1 MKTIT
6 TLIIVFFS
14 TLAFSETSQQIKH
27 LELSTKGINT
37 LEIHCGAGSLKV
49 KGDRDLAIIRVTARI
64 EVENFQEEDL
74 QNFIDTSV
82 KLDLMKGNNKAVLL
96 SVIQN
101 QPQNMID
108 ARINLEVET
117 PFNLNAKIFDGSGSV
132 VVDNFTGNL
141 LIKDD
146 TGKIKVDNVVGA
158 VTIDDGSGSIVIEN
172 IKGNVRVKDGSGS
185 IRVDYII
192 GDVFV
197 IDGSGDMV
205 LRHITGNVN
214 VTDGSGDIDI
224 SEISQNVY
232 IGDAGSG
239 ELNTV
244 RIKGKLNV
252 RE

>member
-1 MKTIT
+1 MKRRFHV
-6 TLIIVFFS
+6 LSCFEVNGF
-14 TLAFSETSQQIKH
+14 ET
-27 LELSTKGINT
+27 
-37 LEIHCGAGSLKV
+37 C
-49 KGDRDLAIIRVTARI
+49 
-64 EVENFQEEDL
+64 
-74 QNFIDTSV
+74 
-82 KLDLMKGNNKAVLL
+82 
-96 SVIQN
+96 
-101 QPQNMID
+101 
-108 ARINLEVET
+108 
-117 PFNLNAKIFDGSGSV
+117 
-132 VVDNFTGNL
+132 
-141 LIKDD
+141 
-146 TGKIKVDNVVGA
+146 
-158 VTIDDGSGSIVIEN
+158 VIEN

-192 GDVFV
+192 GDVFI

-244 RIKGKLNV
+244 RIKGKLTV